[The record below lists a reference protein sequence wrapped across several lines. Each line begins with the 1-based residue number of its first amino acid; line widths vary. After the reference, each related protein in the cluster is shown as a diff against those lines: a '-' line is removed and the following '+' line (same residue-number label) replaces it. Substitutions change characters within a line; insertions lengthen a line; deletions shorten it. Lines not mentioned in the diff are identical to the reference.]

1 MTSLSNIFVD
11 TQNNG
16 KIGKQLSVSTTT
28 INRSSVHV
36 NKTSRPSNNQN
47 HTRNST
53 VRVQRVSRP
62 PSNKVHAQD
71 INSSSTNQKNP
82 GDTSFT
88 SEHGL
93 LRLNTSRDQ
102 MSFNK
107 KKKYGKFQITQCCC
121 FTLIA
126 AAIIGVLL
134 AIVAAIVATNG
145 KPDQNL
151 LSVLKQQQQRVP
163 QVPLQVHPRRHRLQ
177 QLRLAQVR
185 VHQQAALQVVQ
196 AQVHQL
202 VPLQPVQVHQ
212 QALLQ
217 LVQAQVHQHQQ
228 ALLQRAL
235 QLALH
240 RQHVTSTT
248 TTAFNSCNNLRWN
261 QIGQTVAGT
270 TTHGSGASEL
280 NNPSCLYIDNNNT
293 LYICDHDN
301 NRIQKWVQGAS
312 AGTTVAGDSAGHQG
326 STSALLNNP
335 IDLTFDENGFM
346 YVVDH
351 DNFRVQRFAPGSTN
365 GVTVAGTTGSNSGAL
380 TKLDKP
386 TAIGVDNNSNIY
398 ILDTNNKRLVE
409 WTPNATSGTL
419 VISDNDMNN
428 DYDILLVPNSSNLI
442 YISDQNSKLL
452 GLWTFGASSPSMTY
466 QTVNDSQH
474 SLSNPSRMVLDP
486 YGNLYVAD
494 RDNDRI
500 VMFCAN
506 STVGIVVAED
516 GNSGPSLKKPVDLA
530 FDSDLNL
537 YLVSIDSDQVVKL
550 SRI

>member
-1 MTSLSNIFVD
+1 ME
-11 TQNNG
+11 
-16 KIGKQLSVSTTT
+16 
-28 INRSSVHV
+28 R
-36 NKTSRPSNNQN
+36 
-47 HTRNST
+47 
-53 VRVQRVSRP
+53 
-62 PSNKVHAQD
+62 
-71 INSSSTNQKNP
+71 
-82 GDTSFT
+82 
-88 SEHGL
+88 
-93 LRLNTSRDQ
+93 
-102 MSFNK
+102 
-107 KKKYGKFQITQCCC
+107 
-121 FTLIA
+121 
-126 AAIIGVLL
+126 
-134 AIVAAIVATNG
+134 
-145 KPDQNL
+145 
-151 LSVLKQQQQRVP
+151 KQQQQRVP
-163 QVPLQVHPRRHRLQ
+163 QVQLQVHPRRHRLQ
-177 QLRLAQVR
+177 QLQLAQVR

-196 AQVHQL
+196 AQVHQP

-212 QALLQ
+212 QALLR

-261 QIGQTVAGT
+261 QIGQIVAGT
-270 TTHGSGASEL
+270 TTHGSGASQL
-280 NNPSCLYIDNNNT
+280 DTPTCLYIDNNNT
-293 LYICDHDN
+293 LYICDNNN
-301 NRIQKWVQGAS
+301 NRVQKWVQGATT
-312 AGTTVAGDSAGHQG
+312 GTTVAGDNTGNQG

-335 IDLTFDENGFM
+335 IDLTFDQNGFM
-346 YVVDH
+346 YVLDYS
-351 DNFRVQRFAPGSTN
+351 NYRVQKFAPGSTS
-365 GVTVAGTTGSNSGAL
+365 GTTVAGTTGSNSGAL

-409 WTPNATSGTL
+409 WIPNATSGTL
-419 VISDNDMNN
+419 LISDNDMDK
-428 DYDILLVPNSSNLI
+428 DYDILLVPNSSNQI
-442 YISDQNSKLL
+442 YISDQNSNLI
-452 GLWTFGASSPSMTY
+452 GLWTFGASSQSMSL

-474 SLSNPSRMVLDP
+474 NLNNPTRMILDP

-516 GNSGPSLKKPVDLA
+516 GSSGPSLKKPIDLA

-537 YLVSIDSDQVVKL
+537 YVLPKDSDQVVKL